1 MSPERI
7 RPGSAR
13 AKTAG
18 KGTPAEPMEEAPE
31 AQAPEAQAGPDE
43 EYIEPVGR
51 LLDEDVIED
60 EDEDDDRGAEEAD
73 ADEPEPDHPSW
84 ADSEAEE
91 LAEEEPATRGS
102 RRLLRGRGRARALV
116 GDEEATLAE
125 IAAAPTTAA
134 ATGGA
139 APARRRFFIRLYYG
153 ESNVDFVGR
162 KRWWFTISSIIILAG
177 VISLGTRGLNL
188 GIDFVG
194 GNAWTV
200 KSHTLTID
208 ETRSA
213 ITPLGLGGATITVLG
228 NASSDRTVEVEAK
241 LPKGQTPAKTQAE
254 SQTVAATLAKTA
266 GVNPNAIG
274 TETVGPS
281 WGSQITN
288 KAVEALIVFF
298 ILIALYISIFFEW
311 RMALAAIIAV
321 THDILITV
329 GIYSLTGLEVT
340 PDTVVALLTILGY
353 SLYDTIVV
361 FDRVRDNTKVLGQS
375 GRLTFSDLVN
385 LSMNQTLARSINTS
399 LVAIMP
405 ILAVLVL
412 GAEILGATT
421 LEYFG
426 FALLIG
432 LTTGAYSSIF
442 IASPLVAL
450 MKEREP
456 RYRQVRA
463 RLAQRGGDH
472 QLLTPAEVAAGILA
486 GEPSADRARRRER
499 QGASATRGRVR
510 PGSAA
515 ARVAAGGA
523 PAEAVAGLDQS
534 GDGSSAG
541 TAAET
546 VGASGNGGSG
556 ASRTAR
562 PAARGGRPA
571 GGRPPSRSRKKGGRR

>member
-13 AKTAG
+13 AKAVPAT
-18 KGTPAEPMEEAPE
+18 GTPVGPSAPLDEVAAPYVASPE
-31 AQAPEAQAGPDE
+31 AG
-43 EYIEPVGR
+43 V
-51 LLDEDVIED
+51 ED
-60 EDEDDDRGAEEAD
+60 EVLEEVDDETFGDELAD
-73 ADEPEPDHPSW
+73 DEPSGDETF
-84 ADSEAEE
+84 EE
-91 LAEEEPATRGS
+91 QTFEEEPAETAPAGRVRAG
-102 RRLLRGRGRARALV
+102 RLGRGRSRV
-116 GDEEATLAE
+116 EEADDELGE
-125 IAAAPTTAA
+125 LSA
-134 ATGGA
+134 ATAVSASPVGSA
-139 APARRRFFIRLYYG
+139 RRRRFFTRLYYG
-153 ESNVDFVGR
+153 ETNVDFVSR
-162 KRWWFTISSIIILAG
+162 RRWWFTVSSVIILAG
-177 VISLGTRGLNL
+177 AISLATRGLNL

-194 GNAWTV
+194 GSAWTV
-200 KSHTLTID
+200 KSQTLTID
-208 ETRSA
+208 GARAAVAPT
-213 ITPLGLGGATITVLG
+213 GLSSATITVLG
-228 NASSDRTVEVEAK
+228 NASSSRTVEVQAR
-241 LPKGQTPAKTQAE
+241 LPKGQSPGQTQAE
-254 SQTVAATLAKTA
+254 SQRVAQALASA
-266 GVNPNAIG
+266 ARLPSQAVG

-298 ILIALYISIFFEW
+298 ILIALYISVFFEW

-321 THDILITV
+321 AHDILITV

-361 FDRVRDNTKVLGQS
+361 FDRVRDNAKVLGQS

-442 IASPLVAL
+442 IASPLVAV

-456 RYRQVRA
+456 RYRQIRA
-463 RLAQRGGDH
+463 RLAQRGTEH
-472 QLLTPAEVAAGILA
+472 QLLTPAEVAAGVLA
-486 GEPSADRARRRER
+486 GEPSPERARRRER
-499 QGASATRGRVR
+499 QGASTTRGRVR

-515 ARVAAGGA
+515 ARAAGGTTA
-523 PAEAVAGLDQS
+523 LDAAAAADQP
-534 GDGSSAG
+534 GDGSAG
-541 TAAET
+541 GTLGD
-546 VGASGNGGSG
+546 VGAASGNG
-556 ASRTAR
+556 AAR
-562 PAARGGRPA
+562 PARPAPRGGRPS